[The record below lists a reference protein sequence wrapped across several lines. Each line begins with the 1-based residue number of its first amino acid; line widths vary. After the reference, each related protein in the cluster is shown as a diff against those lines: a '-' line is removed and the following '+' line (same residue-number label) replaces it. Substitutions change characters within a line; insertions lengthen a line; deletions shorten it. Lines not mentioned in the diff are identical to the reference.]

1 MSALQLHPLLSHRL
15 IIQQVSVQ
23 HAYAHTRIFYANA
36 NTHTHARCS
45 MDAVVHAQHESTY
58 DLMPEKNVQSSTCG
72 LSTSPSP
79 THSRPAVWHT
89 CMLQCTCACCSQA
102 CHVLTCMIGVFV
114 SMHEWVGHLHIGW
127 PRIPFNV
134 NLSPSAF
141 AAPSTSSCRGV
152 QVGVNSAPA
161 SISPGPKELHSYS
174 TSRAVM
180 SNRKPRQDK
189 SQRHLC
195 ESLKV
200 VALKGRVFEVGETP
214 ALQLLFTCTLRLQR
228 HNLGEGGGR
237 GDKRAS
243 SSLNRANSLLSNLSA
258 RQARMVVTVPGPGS
272 CSSDASC
279 LMVVNTNC
287 SVGCQRGRGKRKQH
301 KQDKSI
307 YTHAT
312 QGSLVPIAGLSA
324 SHLSNN
330 YWICTFLHMRDVGT
344 Y

>member
-1 MSALQLHPLLSHRL
+1 
-15 IIQQVSVQ
+15 
-23 HAYAHTRIFYANA
+23 
-36 NTHTHARCS
+36 
-45 MDAVVHAQHESTY
+45 
-58 DLMPEKNVQSSTCG
+58 
-72 LSTSPSP
+72 
-79 THSRPAVWHT
+79 
-89 CMLQCTCACCSQA
+89 MLQCTCACSSQA

-174 TSRAVM
+174 TSRAMM

-189 SQRHLC
+189 NQRHLC

-228 HNLGEGGGR
+228 HNLGKGGRR

-312 QGSLVPIAGLSA
+312 QGSHVPIARLSA

-330 YWICTFLHMRDVGT
+330 YWICTFLRMRDVGGKKGHVLVEWLVQDRPHVSNCENASELQLIRLLSLKGHLQLLSHSHYLHKT
-344 Y
+344 EVLLTVGSVPRLV